1 MAVVRRNTRSHCF
14 CRWVIHGDLPK
25 HIPNIRCLKCTAN
38 DEVVLAIQL
47 VSPYCWWLNPI
58 FCCLVKPPIF
68 MVESNMFWLK
78 IPWKKTVIMIF
89 SGIWQL
95 ISASFMDFLAFFMD
109 LTGEAPAPP
118 NSGSRPIGCE
128 RRWKRSRRHPRL
140 GSLGPN
146 MMSSSDLRTMGDFW
160 WVFTWFNGFL
170 QIQKDSNGIQ

>member
-78 IPWKKTVIMIF
+78 IPWKKQSSWF
-89 SGIWQL
+89 
-95 ISASFMDFLAFFMD
+95 FLAFGNWSPHLSWISWHFSWISRGKLRRLPIAVPGQLGAKD
-109 LTGEAPAPP
+109 DGKGHAGTQGLEAWAQ
-118 NSGSRPIGCE
+118 
-128 RRWKRSRRHPRL
+128 
-140 GSLGPN
+140 
-146 MMSSSDLRTMGDFW
+146 TW
-160 WVFTWFNGFL
+160 WVHR
-170 QIQKDSNGIQ
+170 I